1 MVSLT
6 AFPPSQ
12 PIVIRQSR
20 LGHIATVVTGI
31 QHSILSMILLAVYN
45 PSLPRLGPGQ
55 RAALLNVDDE
65 IKTNIRS
72 LCGMAL
78 SNRKTPPHMITACM
92 GISMCKSNFTL
103 LGSELEYA
111 DASSWI
117 LGGERFTERVEQD
130 ALLDI
135 LVQTDREH
143 AWPTTAAQKQLRE
156 SWGWDLE

>member
-1 MVSLT
+1 
-6 AFPPSQ
+6 
-12 PIVIRQSR
+12 
-20 LGHIATVVTGI
+20 
-31 QHSILSMILLAVYN
+31 
-45 PSLPRLGPGQ
+45 
-55 RAALLNVDDE
+55 
-65 IKTNIRS
+65 
-72 LCGMAL
+72 
-78 SNRKTPPHMITACM
+78 MITACM

-103 LGSELEYA
+103 LESELKYA

-117 LGGERFTERVEQD
+117 SGGERFTERVEQD

>member
-55 RAALLNVDDE
+55 
-65 IKTNIRS
+65 
-72 LCGMAL
+72 
-78 SNRKTPPHMITACM
+78 
-92 GISMCKSNFTL
+92 
-103 LGSELEYA
+103 
-111 DASSWI
+111 
-117 LGGERFTERVEQD
+117 EQ
-130 ALLDI
+130 
-135 LVQTDREH
+135 
-143 AWPTTAAQKQLRE
+143 PY
-156 SWGWDLE
+156 